1 MFGNNVRQ
9 LLQQNKTT
17 SRELAKQIGVSQ
29 TYISN
34 LLTGVKKPSMKMIE
48 KIAAYFAVTPSDLL
62 TTKEPPPKEEVVA
75 LAQKYESVLLA
86 LESMRPELVAELSAR
101 IEAAAGLFP
110 RTDASEKQNQGGAS
124 YFRKKKP
131 G

>member
-9 LLQQNKTT
+9 LLKQKKIT
-17 SRELAKQIGVSQ
+17 SRELATQIGVSP

-34 LLTGVKKPSMKMIE
+34 LLTGAKKPSLKTID
-48 KIAAYFAVTPSDLL
+48 KLAAFFAVSPSELIAK
-62 TTKEPPPKEEVVA
+62 KEPPPKEEVVA
-75 LAQKYESVLLA
+75 LAQKYKSVLLA

-124 YFRKKKP
+124 YFCKKKP
-131 G
+131 S